1 MTAIALPLRPWILL
15 EEESEET
22 EDWLY
27 EDSQEEGATDDGDG
41 SPAATG
47 GPGQRGPRRS
57 SGVGKLIEKLIEERE
72 AIIAND
78 SLSPRDKIKLLESNR
93 KAIVMVR
100 GGHIVGTEKV
110 VYSLIGMSTVVTI
123 VLACLTTFSDLPQEV
138 TLTFTGT
145 VVGGLIATVAQ
156 KIGRL

>member
-27 EDSQEEGATDDGDG
+27 EDSQDEGATEDDQPQ
-41 SPAATG
+41 SATG
-47 GPGQRGPRRS
+47 GPGQRSPRRS
-57 SGVGKLIEKLIEERE
+57 SGVGKLIEKLLEERE
-72 AIIAND
+72 AIIGND